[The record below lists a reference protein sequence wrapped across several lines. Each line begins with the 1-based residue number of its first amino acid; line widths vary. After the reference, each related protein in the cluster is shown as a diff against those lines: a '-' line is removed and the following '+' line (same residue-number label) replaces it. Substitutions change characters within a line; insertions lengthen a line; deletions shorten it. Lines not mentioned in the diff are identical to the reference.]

1 MLQIAIFVCYKN
13 FFVLKLIRMLK
24 GEYINSTVKV
34 GNKNF
39 FLTDTFLGFDW
50 RQIMSSKKT
59 RLIAV
64 AGIMGALTF
73 VAMFLETYVFSVLIP
88 LAPPCFISISLAIT
102 LSLVDDWR
110 YMFVGGTALG
120 VCSFIMSFI
129 IGNAVFMLPWIS
141 ILPRV
146 FIGIVAFGVC
156 KFIQFLTS
164 KSTNKFVKDYLPYG
178 LGAFFGVITNT
189 VLTLSMMAICSFVG
203 IEMILKTF
211 MTINFPVELIA
222 STIIVPILAR
232 AVKRNNKAV

>member
-1 MLQIAIFVCYKN
+1 
-13 FFVLKLIRMLK
+13 
-24 GEYINSTVKV
+24 
-34 GNKNF
+34 
-39 FLTDTFLGFDW
+39 
-50 RQIMSSKKT
+50 MSSKKT

-232 AVKRNNKAV
+232 AVKKNNKAV